1 LELRRADRRLKRLPR
16 RRLEQALAIE
26 LEALVLELALLREN
40 LALHLEAPRGR
51 FRRGHASVPAQRVI
65 SDRLLKLELLL
76 FHALLEVKLVEPAR
90 IVRREIVAPR
100 PCALPQAQLEGVL
113 LLLHVEPRIGRE
125 GARRGETRQ
134 RHGCGKA
141 DKSHSA

>member
-1 LELRRADRRLKRLPR
+1 MELRRADRRLKRLPR

-26 LEALVLELALLREN
+26 LKALVLELALLRKN

-51 FRRGHASVPAQRVI
+51 LRGPHAGMLAQRVI
-65 SDRLLKLELLL
+65 SDGLLKLELLL

-90 IVRREIVAPR
+90 IVPREVVAPR
-100 PCALPQAQLEGVL
+100 ACALPQTQLEGVL
-113 LLLHVEPRIGRE
+113 LLLHVEPPIGRE

-134 RHGCGKA
+134 PQYCGKA
-141 DKSHSA
+141 DKSHCA